1 MFGLTERQRKLYDFL
16 LACEQRK
23 YTPSYREM
31 AEHMG
36 LKNHGNIA
44 VCSAWVPPPTCKLA
58 LGLGMFSS
66 SKKVS
71 LRFLS

>member
-44 VCSAWVPPPTCKLA
+44 VFLA
-58 LGLGMFSS
+58 SMKRRGAVDYLAGQARTVRVI
-66 SKKVS
+66 K
-71 LRFLS
+71 